1 MNKYLFELLRRMKI
15 QPDDWPP
22 PSRTPTTQACAIIQL
37 AKRRA
42 RGFRNLSYLRTIAYW
57 VATKLKVRL
66 PLLLPTQNSK
76 EEILL
81 TDPIIWPVGTT
92 RLGTSM
98 AYSDR
103 LRTTRGGSLKHWDRE
118 KTTT

>member
-42 RGFRNLSYLRTIAYW
+42 RGFRNFSYLRTIAYW

-81 TDPIIWPVGTT
+81 TDPLTDPFFP
-92 RLGTSM
+92 
-98 AYSDR
+98 
-103 LRTTRGGSLKHWDRE
+103 SLL
-118 KTTT
+118 